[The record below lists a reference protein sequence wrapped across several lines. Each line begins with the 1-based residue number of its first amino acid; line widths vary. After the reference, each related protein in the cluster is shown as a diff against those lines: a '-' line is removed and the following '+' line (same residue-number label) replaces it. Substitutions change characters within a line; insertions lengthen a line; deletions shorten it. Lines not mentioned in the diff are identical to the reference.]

1 MISPWGCLTTFP
13 LTERA
18 FTRESC
24 TLQWYVH
31 NDVFKVG
38 DALEPS
44 CDCRTS
50 CCGDDVLDVGY
61 IWGGWGHCPL
71 GAHALPLGDLSA
83 CGFLSALANSAFP
96 MARML
101 VLSSVGL
108 LACVL
113 QAPASSTTLR
123 VQTQLQPQ
131 LRSVPATIASFL
143 TATQSGLVSIFRT
156 FEVLHLTSPRRLTP
170 NRVLRELYSTAQIIL
185 CLLISNLLTCYQLN
199 HLFHSGRHH
208 VLGGGSSPPLPTL
221 LPPPARP
228 AKPAWKTCDCCGE
241 EVPPSTCVICGWC
254 RCTFHEECYDLHC
267 PCPDTGGG
275 GAKGGLEQ
283 RLVLALPSV
292 FPWFKRVGANK
303 HRNFNISF
311 NELNQWIEHGMS
323 VLGCED
329 SWSSHE
335 LRPGGTNGLLTQG
348 YIPAS

>member
-1 MISPWGCLTTFP
+1 M
-13 LTERA
+13 
-18 FTRESC
+18 
-24 TLQWYVH
+24 
-31 NDVFKVG
+31 
-38 DALEPS
+38 
-44 CDCRTS
+44 
-50 CCGDDVLDVGY
+50 
-61 IWGGWGHCPL
+61 
-71 GAHALPLGDLSA
+71 
-83 CGFLSALANSAFP
+83 
-96 MARML
+96 
-101 VLSSVGL
+101 
-108 LACVL
+108 
-113 QAPASSTTLR
+113 
-123 VQTQLQPQ
+123 
-131 LRSVPATIASFL
+131 PATIASFL

-156 FEVLHLTSPRRLTP
+156 FEVLHLTSPRRLTRACTRLSLGVALGSTATP

-185 CLLISNLLTCYQLN
+185 CLLISILLTFYQLN

-228 AKPAWKTCDCCGE
+228 AKPAWKTCDGCGE

-292 FPWFKRVGANK
+292 FPWFKPVGANK
-303 HRNFNISF
+303 QRNFNISF

>member
-1 MISPWGCLTTFP
+1 M
-13 LTERA
+13 
-18 FTRESC
+18 
-24 TLQWYVH
+24 
-31 NDVFKVG
+31 
-38 DALEPS
+38 
-44 CDCRTS
+44 
-50 CCGDDVLDVGY
+50 
-61 IWGGWGHCPL
+61 
-71 GAHALPLGDLSA
+71 
-83 CGFLSALANSAFP
+83 
-96 MARML
+96 
-101 VLSSVGL
+101 
-108 LACVL
+108 
-113 QAPASSTTLR
+113 
-123 VQTQLQPQ
+123 
-131 LRSVPATIASFL
+131 
-143 TATQSGLVSIFRT
+143 
-156 FEVLHLTSPRRLTP
+156 
-170 NRVLRELYSTAQIIL
+170 YSTAQIIL

-228 AKPAWKTCDCCGE
+228 AKPAWKTCDGCGE

-292 FPWFKRVGANK
+292 FPWFKPVGANK
-303 HRNFNISF
+303 QRNFNISF

>member
-1 MISPWGCLTTFP
+1 M
-13 LTERA
+13 
-18 FTRESC
+18 
-24 TLQWYVH
+24 
-31 NDVFKVG
+31 
-38 DALEPS
+38 
-44 CDCRTS
+44 
-50 CCGDDVLDVGY
+50 
-61 IWGGWGHCPL
+61 
-71 GAHALPLGDLSA
+71 
-83 CGFLSALANSAFP
+83 
-96 MARML
+96 
-101 VLSSVGL
+101 
-108 LACVL
+108 
-113 QAPASSTTLR
+113 
-123 VQTQLQPQ
+123 
-131 LRSVPATIASFL
+131 
-143 TATQSGLVSIFRT
+143 
-156 FEVLHLTSPRRLTP
+156 
-170 NRVLRELYSTAQIIL
+170 
-185 CLLISNLLTCYQLN
+185 
-199 HLFHSGRHH
+199 
-208 VLGGGSSPPLPTL
+208 LGGGSSPPLPTL

-335 LRPGGTNGLLTQG
+335 LRRGGTNGLLTHG
-348 YIPAS
+348 YPHNDITNSGKWLSSRPLRECLCKVRLPCCMFPRAALTVDELCSFGVQVWNLYIHNMLLPLT

>member
-1 MISPWGCLTTFP
+1 M
-13 LTERA
+13 
-18 FTRESC
+18 
-24 TLQWYVH
+24 
-31 NDVFKVG
+31 
-38 DALEPS
+38 
-44 CDCRTS
+44 
-50 CCGDDVLDVGY
+50 
-61 IWGGWGHCPL
+61 GGWGHCPL

-123 VQTQLQPQ
+123 VQTRLQPQ

-170 NRVLRELYSTAQIIL
+170 NRVMRELYSTAQIIL

>member
-1 MISPWGCLTTFP
+1 MFS
-13 LTERA
+13 R
-18 FTRESC
+18 
-24 TLQWYVH
+24 
-31 NDVFKVG
+31 
-38 DALEPS
+38 LEMHWS
-44 CDCRTS
+44 LHAIVVRFA
-50 CCGDDVLDVGY
+50 VVMMY
-61 IWGGWGHCPL
+61 WIWGRWGHCPL
-71 GAHALPLGDLSA
+71 GAHTLPLGDLSA
-83 CGFLSALANSAFP
+83 CGFRSALANSAFP

-113 QAPASSTTLR
+113 PAPASSTTLW
-123 VQTQLQPQ
+123 VQTRLQPQ

-156 FEVLHLTSPRRLTP
+156 FEVLHLTSPRRLTRACTRLSLGVALGSTATP

-335 LRPGGTNGLLTQG
+335 LRPGGTNGLTQG

>member
-50 CCGDDVLDVGY
+50 CGGDDVLDVGY
-61 IWGGWGHCPL
+61 GGVGATAPL
-71 GAHALPLGDLSA
+71 GPNALPLGDLSA

-123 VQTQLQPQ
+123 VQTQL
-131 LRSVPATIASFL
+131 
-143 TATQSGLVSIFRT
+143 
-156 FEVLHLTSPRRLTP
+156 H
-170 NRVLRELYSTAQIIL
+170 
-185 CLLISNLLTCYQLN
+185 
-199 HLFHSGRHH
+199 
-208 VLGGGSSPPLPTL
+208 
-221 LPPPARP
+221 
-228 AKPAWKTCDCCGE
+228 
-241 EVPPSTCVICGWC
+241 
-254 RCTFHEECYDLHC
+254 
-267 PCPDTGGG
+267 
-275 GAKGGLEQ
+275 
-283 RLVLALPSV
+283 
-292 FPWFKRVGANK
+292 
-303 HRNFNISF
+303 
-311 NELNQWIEHGMS
+311 
-323 VLGCED
+323 
-329 SWSSHE
+329 
-335 LRPGGTNGLLTQG
+335 
-348 YIPAS
+348 PASVEIGACNDCIISYCNPERTGQHLQDF